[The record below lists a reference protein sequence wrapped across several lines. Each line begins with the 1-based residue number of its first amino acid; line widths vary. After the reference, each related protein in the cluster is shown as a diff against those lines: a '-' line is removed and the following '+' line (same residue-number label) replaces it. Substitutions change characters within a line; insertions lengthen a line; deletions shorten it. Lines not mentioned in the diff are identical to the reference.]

1 MKNIKKICII
11 LILFIFNIGNVQ
23 AQVKEN
29 DTISQIK
36 EIRLNKDKY
45 IGKPF
50 AVLLADLKIKPALII
65 SLSPANNRN
74 VINTTTFYFRSDL
87 NNYYIRIVWQDFIT
101 KKEVKGIEKTHKYKA
116 TNEGKNILKGY
127 IVKDILTRY

>member
-1 MKNIKKICII
+1 MKNIIKICLII
-11 LILFIFNIGNVQ
+11 ILFIFNIGIVE

-36 EIRLNKDKY
+36 EIRLNKEKY

-50 AVLLADLKIKPALII
+50 AVLLGDLKIKPVVII

-74 VINTTTFYFRSDL
+74 VINTTTFYLRSDL

-101 KKEVKGIEKTHKYKA
+101 KKEVKEIEKTHKYKA